1 MLTAM
6 VQLHNVSYE
15 TPNRHLFHDVSFSI
29 NPGDRIGLVGL
40 NGVGKTTLLSIVNGD
55 IEQTSGSILSSGETI
70 GIVPQDMSAWLD
82 RTVYDFLEEAT
93 GVKQVREQL
102 EERCRNL
109 AIDSSEKSLL
119 LYAEVLEKYNKFE
132 TSSFDT
138 NIERALTQAGLARI
152 NGDYKIGDL
161 SGGQRARIALAAIFA
176 AKYDVILLDEPT
188 NNLDQSGVAM
198 LEEFIKSSP
207 ASFLIVSHDRR
218 FLRNVTTQIIELTYG
233 DKGIRQYSLGY
244 DEYVE
249 ARKREKES
257 IVHAYE
263 QYEREKRRLRRVAR
277 DARIRANSASSNRHT
292 TDRDRLTNHFRKER
306 AASHLAGASIAIGSR
321 LDRLEEPERPEE
333 DIVITAKFSEHKRK
347 RSSLLSVRDLVVS
360 HDGIHTIGSFS
371 CHIRAGDKILLSGMN
386 GSGKTSL
393 MKAIV
398 NREKR
403 QSGDVWFADEVGV
416 IYIDQDQTL
425 PLPDATAIENLQK
438 LAPSID
444 LHDAINLL
452 MRFNLR
458 KDTIRTTL
466 GRNLSG
472 GERAKVLLS
481 AMIANDG
488 GLLILD
494 EPTNNLDI
502 PTIEAFERVIRN
514 YRGGVI
520 LTSHDRDFIE
530 NIGVTEQVELRL

>member
-1 MLTAM
+1 MDKLRDDNSCYSMLTAM

-15 TPNRHLFHDVSFSI
+15 TPNRQLFHDVSFSI

-40 NGVGKTTLLSIVNGD
+40 NGAGKTTLLSIVNGD
-55 IEQTSGSILSSGETI
+55 IEQTSGSIFSFGETI
-70 GIVPQDMSAWLD
+70 SIVPQDMSAWLD

-119 LYAEVLEKYNKFE
+119 LYAEALEKYNKFE

-138 NIERALTQAGLARI
+138 NIERVLTQAGLARI

-161 SGGQRARIALAAIFA
+161 SGGQRTRIALAAIFV

-218 FLRNVTTQIIELTYG
+218 FLRNVTTQIIELIYG

-277 DARIRANSASSNRHT
+277 DARIRANSASGNRHA

-306 AASHLAGASIAIGSR
+306 AAS
-321 LDRLEEPERPEE
+321 
-333 DIVITAKFSEHKRK
+333 
-347 RSSLLSVRDLVVS
+347 
-360 HDGIHTIGSFS
+360 
-371 CHIRAGDKILLSGMN
+371 IL
-386 GSGKTSL
+386 
-393 MKAIV
+393 
-398 NREKR
+398 
-403 QSGDVWFADEVGV
+403 
-416 IYIDQDQTL
+416 
-425 PLPDATAIENLQK
+425 
-438 LAPSID
+438 
-444 LHDAINLL
+444 
-452 MRFNLR
+452 
-458 KDTIRTTL
+458 
-466 GRNLSG
+466 
-472 GERAKVLLS
+472 
-481 AMIANDG
+481 
-488 GLLILD
+488 
-494 EPTNNLDI
+494 
-502 PTIEAFERVIRN
+502 RV
-514 YRGGVI
+514 
-520 LTSHDRDFIE
+520 H
-530 NIGVTEQVELRL
+530 Q

>member
-55 IEQTSGSILSSGETI
+55 IEQTSGSILSSRETI

-109 AIDSSEKSLL
+109 AVDSSEKSLF
-119 LYAEVLEKYNKFE
+119 LYADALEKYNKFE

-138 NIERALTQAGLARI
+138 NIERALAQAGLARI

-198 LEEFIKSSP
+198 LEEFVKSSP

-257 IVHAYE
+257 IVHTYE

-277 DARIRANSASSNRHT
+277 DARIRANSASSSRH
-292 TDRDRLTNHFRKER
+292 
-306 AASHLAGASIAIGSR
+306 A
-321 LDRLEEPERPEE
+321 
-333 DIVITAKFSEHKRK
+333 IVI
-347 RSSLLSVRDLVVS
+347 
-360 HDGIHTIGSFS
+360 
-371 CHIRAGDKILLSGMN
+371 
-386 GSGKTSL
+386 
-393 MKAIV
+393 
-398 NREKR
+398 
-403 QSGDVWFADEVGV
+403 
-416 IYIDQDQTL
+416 
-425 PLPDATAIENLQK
+425 
-438 LAPSID
+438 
-444 LHDAINLL
+444 
-452 MRFNLR
+452 MRR
-458 KDTIRTTL
+458 
-466 GRNLSG
+466 
-472 GERAKVLLS
+472 
-481 AMIANDG
+481 
-488 GLLILD
+488 LI
-494 EPTNNLDI
+494 
-502 PTIEAFERVIRN
+502 
-514 YRGGVI
+514 
-520 LTSHDRDFIE
+520 
-530 NIGVTEQVELRL
+530 